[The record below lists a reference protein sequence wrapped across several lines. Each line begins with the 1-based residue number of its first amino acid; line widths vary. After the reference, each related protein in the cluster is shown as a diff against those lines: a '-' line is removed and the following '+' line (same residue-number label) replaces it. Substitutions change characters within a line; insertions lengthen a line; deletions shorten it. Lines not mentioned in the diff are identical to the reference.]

1 MAVAD
6 DAKRERWERA
16 TGWPAIVA
24 SFVFLIGYSWSV
36 LDEHQAP
43 VVQGTLVVILLLVW
57 AFFVVDYLARLILAE
72 RRAAFVRRNLIDLLS
87 VFLPM
92 VRPFRLL
99 TALRRIPAL
108 RGGSASHLRRRVL
121 VIAGAS
127 VVLFLYVISLTVF
140 REERY
145 AHGATIRSFGDAVWW
160 ACVTLSTVG
169 YGDFYPVTIIGRLL
183 AVVLMMGGIAIV
195 GIASAT
201 IVSYLT
207 ERTQLLRNVHGGEPA
222 RERGRENEREDDPG
236 NERGQPEAPDGGAG
250 G

>member
-6 DAKRERWERA
+6 DAKRQRWERA
-16 TGWPAIVA
+16 TGWPAIVG
-24 SFVFLIGYSWSV
+24 SFAFLIAYSWSV
-36 LDEHQAP
+36 LDEHQTPA
-43 VVQGTLVVILLLVW
+43 VQRTLFVILLLVW
-57 AFFVVDYLARLILAE
+57 VFFLVDYLTRLFLAE
-72 RRAAFVRRNLIDLLS
+72 RKATFVRRNLIDLLS

-92 VRPFRLL
+92 IRPFRLL

-108 RGGSASHLRRRVL
+108 GGGSASHLRRRVL

-127 VVLFLYVISLTVF
+127 VVLFLYVISLAEF

-145 AHGATIRSFGDAVWW
+145 AHGANIRSFGDAVWW

-169 YGDFYPVTIIGRLL
+169 YGDFYPVTILGRLL
-183 AVVLMMGGIAIV
+183 AVVLMIGGIAIV

-207 ERTQLLRNVHGGEPA
+207 ERTQLLRNVQEREGEPA
-222 RERGRENEREDDPG
+222 QSEREDPDDR
-236 NERGQPEAPDGGAG
+236 RGPAS
-250 G
+250 